1 MMKKIICVFQTL
13 AMVITAGMS
22 LISCSNNDD
31 PETPQPSQAQALV
44 GEWIFEQATDGIEYY
59 TLDDKTESLTGGYTI
74 AILYHF
80 YDDGTCWK
88 EINLMKD
95 GKLADQPTG
104 RYATDAST
112 YTVDASGKVV
122 IAIKNIDTGV
132 DERDELTFDG
142 TKLTTKYA
150 NADVT
155 ITLTRAT
162 DAQMQLYKAES
173 DAWLGSSAEK
183 KYDVADYK
191 PKDEDNSQWMKQLKD
206 SRLVCDLSLPGSHDA
221 CTAEGWINDIIG
233 IGAEII
239 AKCQD
244 LTIREQLKI
253 GVRVFDL
260 RPERVL
266 DSKDFSLRCSHG
278 PVATK
283 MLASEFFTTL
293 QQWLKANPS
302 EFCIVT
308 VDLSAT
314 RDKTAWGTE
323 FSTLVNDAKYNG
335 LFADFKSRLT
345 VGEMRGRVLILSK
358 WEYGAKPLGG
368 YCYGWGS
375 YLELAKQK
383 QGYIIAADGSRTPL
397 WVQDYWEDI
406 TRTNKDQALVRML
419 EAAVSRDMTAS
430 APAWVINYPS
440 AYIGSAL
447 SDNYRLNAV
456 SANKVAIDWLD
467 THKGSVGI
475 IYMDFAGMDK
485 SPNYSKTE
493 LYNTLGMQL
502 VNRVIKQNQK

>member
-1 MMKKIICVFQTL
+1 MKKIQMWMSAAILTL
-13 AMVITAGMS
+13 CGATMLT
-22 LISCSNNDD
+22 SCSNADNPSV
-31 PETPQPSQAQALV
+31 PENPALAEALV
-44 GEWIFEQATDGIEYY
+44 GEWIFEQETYIENYD
-59 TLDDKTESLTGGYTI
+59 LDDETASLADGCTM

-80 YDDGTCWK
+80 NDDGTCWK

-95 GKLADQPTG
+95 GKLVDQPVS
-104 RYATDAST
+104 RFATDEST
-112 YTVDASGKVV
+112 YTVDAGGKVV
-122 IAIKNIDTGV
+122 VTVRDIEAEG
-132 DERDELTFDG
+132 DESDVLTFDG
-142 TKLTTKYA
+142 TRLTTRYA
-150 NADVT
+150 NADSP
-155 ITLTRAT
+155 ITLVRAT
-162 DAQMQLYKAES
+162 DAQILLYKDES
-173 DAWLGSSAEK
+173 DAWHGGSAEK
-183 KYDVADYK
+183 KYNVADYK
-191 PKDEDNSQWMKQLKD
+191 PKGVDNSRWMKQLSD
-206 SRLVCDLSLPGSHDA
+206 NRLVCDLSLPGGHDA

-244 LTIREQLKI
+244 LTILEQLKV

-266 DSKDFSLRCSHG
+266 DGKDFSLRCSHG

-283 MLASEFFTTL
+283 MLVSEFFTTL
-293 QQWLKANPS
+293 QQWLKANPT

-323 FSTLVNDAKYNG
+323 FSALVNDARYKG

-345 VGEMRGRVLILSK
+345 VGEMRGRVLMLSK

-375 YLELAKQK
+375 YLELEKQQ

-419 EAAVSRDMTAS
+419 EAAVARDLTAA

>member
-1 MMKKIICVFQTL
+1 MKKIQMWMSAAILTL
-13 AMVITAGMS
+13 CGATMLT
-22 LISCSNNDD
+22 SCSNADNPSV
-31 PETPQPSQAQALV
+31 PENPALAEALV
-44 GEWIFEQATDGIEYY
+44 GEWIFEQETYIENYD
-59 TLDDKTESLTGGYTI
+59 LDDETASLADGCTM

-80 YDDGTCWK
+80 NDDGTCWK

-95 GKLADQPTG
+95 GKLVDQPVS
-104 RYATDAST
+104 RFATDEST
-112 YTVDASGKVV
+112 YTVDAGGKVV
-122 IAIKNIDTGV
+122 VTVRDIEAEG
-132 DERDELTFDG
+132 DESDVLTFDG
-142 TKLTTKYA
+142 TRLTTRYA
-150 NADVT
+150 NADSP
-155 ITLTRAT
+155 ITLVRAT
-162 DAQMQLYKAES
+162 DAQILLYKDES
-173 DAWLGSSAEK
+173 DAWHGGSAET
-183 KYDVADYK
+183 KYNVADYK
-191 PKDEDNSQWMKQLKD
+191 PKGVDNSRWMKQLKD

-375 YLELAKQK
+375 YLELEKQK
-383 QGYIIAADGSRTPL
+383 QGYIIAADGNRTPL

-440 AYIGSAL
+440 
-447 SDNYRLNAV
+447 
-456 SANKVAIDWLD
+456 
-467 THKGSVGI
+467 
-475 IYMDFAGMDK
+475 
-485 SPNYSKTE
+485 
-493 LYNTLGMQL
+493 
-502 VNRVIKQNQK
+502 

>member
-1 MMKKIICVFQTL
+1 MKKIQMWMSAAILTL
-13 AMVITAGMS
+13 CGATMLT
-22 LISCSNNDD
+22 SCSNADNPSV
-31 PETPQPSQAQALV
+31 PENPALAEALV
-44 GEWIFEQATDGIEYY
+44 GEWIFEQETYIENYD
-59 TLDDKTESLTGGYTI
+59 LDDETASLADGCTM

-80 YDDGTCWK
+80 NDDGTCWK

-95 GKLADQPTG
+95 GKLVDQPVS
-104 RYATDAST
+104 RFATDEST
-112 YTVDASGKVV
+112 YTVDAGGKVV
-122 IAIKNIDTGV
+122 VTVRDIEAEG
-132 DERDELTFDG
+132 DESDVLTFDG
-142 TKLTTKYA
+142 TRLTTRYA
-150 NADVT
+150 NADSP
-155 ITLTRAT
+155 ITLVRAT
-162 DAQMQLYKAES
+162 DAQILLYKDES
-173 DAWLGSSAEK
+173 DAWHGGSAEK
-183 KYDVADYK
+183 KYNVADYK
-191 PKDEDNSQWMKQLKD
+191 PESVDNSRWMKQLRD

-244 LTIREQLKI
+244 LTILEQLKV

-266 DSKDFSLRCSHG
+266 DGKDFSLRCSHG

-283 MLASEFFTTL
+283 MLVSEFFTAL
-293 QQWLKANPS
+293 QQWLKANPT

-314 RDKTAWGTE
+314 SDKTAWGKE
-323 FSTLVNDAKYNG
+323 FSALVNDARYKG

-345 VGEMRGRVLILSK
+345 VGEMRGRVLMLSK

-375 YLELAKQK
+375 YLELEKQQ

>member
-1 MMKKIICVFQTL
+1 MKKIQMWMSAAILTL
-13 AMVITAGMS
+13 CGATMLT
-22 LISCSNNDD
+22 SCSVSDN
-31 PETPQPSQAQALV
+31 PTTPQNPLAQQLV
-44 GEWIFEQATDGIEYY
+44 GEWIFELETDGIEDYDFGGETE
-59 TLDDKTESLTGGYTI
+59 TLADGATI

-80 YDDGTCWK
+80 YDDGRCWK

-95 GKLADQPTG
+95 GKLIDQTFS
-104 RYATDAST
+104 RHATDEST
-112 YTVDASGKVV
+112 YTIDASGRVV
-122 IAIKNIDTGV
+122 IAIKDADTGN
-132 DERDELTFDG
+132 DQTDELTFDG
-142 TKLTTKYA
+142 TRLTTQYA
-150 NADVT
+150 NADAP
-155 ITLTRAT
+155 ITLERAT
-162 DAQMQLYKAES
+162 DVQMLLYKTES
-173 DAWLGSSAEK
+173 DDWHGGSAEK
-183 KYDVADYK
+183 KYNVVDYK
-191 PKDEDNSQWMKQLKD
+191 PKRVDNSRWMKQLKD

-375 YLELAKQK
+375 YLELEKQK